1 MQQRS
6 FWWQRCATERSLR
19 HVQLRPSVCHNLH
32 DTLRRLLLVGCFCHH
47 QKPSSSSRWCD
58 ICGVVESDNRQGT
71 GTPPRQWWKGRL
83 PAPLG
88 HERRVASLAATLHS
102 TSSQPFPLLSRF
114 SLTRVLAC
122 SLGSRAAFVSPN
134 DMLTIL
140 SSGHSG
146 EIGALAMVMWQ
157 GQSCAVMGSMHG
169 TVRTQFTQLKQSRAL
184 EVLTPY

>member
-1 MQQRS
+1 M
-6 FWWQRCATERSLR
+6 
-19 HVQLRPSVCHNLH
+19 
-32 DTLRRLLLVGCFCHH
+32 
-47 QKPSSSSRWCD
+47 
-58 ICGVVESDNRQGT
+58 VESDNRQGT
-71 GTPPRQWWKGRL
+71 GAPPRQWWKGRL

-134 DMLTIL
+134 DVLTIL

-157 GQSCAVMGSMHG
+157 GQSCAVTGSMDG
-169 TVRTQFTQLKQSRAL
+169 TVRTQFIAKAKLPASGSHTILRFDCGTCASEKSLPLLSCLHPSDVFIAAP
-184 EVLTPY
+184 TS